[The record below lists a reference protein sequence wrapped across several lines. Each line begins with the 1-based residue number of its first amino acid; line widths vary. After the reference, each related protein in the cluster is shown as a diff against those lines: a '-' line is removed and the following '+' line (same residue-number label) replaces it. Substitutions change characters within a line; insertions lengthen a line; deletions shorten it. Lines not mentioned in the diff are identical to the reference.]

1 MRVLITGGAGFIG
14 VHLARR
20 LLQEGYTVTVFDN
33 FNPQVHGGNQTLPLD
48 LAEHVRLIIG
58 DVRDQ
63 DAFHQALDD
72 QEIVVHLA
80 AETGTGQS
88 MYRIAHYSD
97 VNIGGT
103 AILLDYLVNRKNSRT
118 NKIVVASSRAVYGE
132 GKYACTSHGIV
143 YPSLRTEESFKAG
156 RFEPT
161 CPVCGQ
167 NCLPLPTDEGALI
180 APTSIY
186 GITKH
191 VQEQMALLIGRTIG
205 ISALAL
211 RYQNVYGPGQSL
223 QNPYTGIL
231 AIFSSLARA
240 ERTINIFEDGKE
252 SRDFIF
258 IDDVI
263 EATYRC
269 IKTAATSVEVFN
281 IGSGI
286 GISVL
291 EVAQATIKYFGSKSQ
306 YIVSGDF
313 RLGDI
318 RHNIADI
325 SKARHSLGFKPEW
338 SFDHGFREFLAWA
351 SEQPIPTISYDQSL
365 KELRARGLLL

>member
-14 VHLARR
+14 IHLARR
-20 LLQEGYTVTVFDN
+20 LLQEGYTVTIFDN
-33 FNPQVHGGNQTLPLD
+33 FNPQVHGSNQTLPLD
-48 LAEHVRLIIG
+48 LAKHSRLIIG

-63 DAFHQALDD
+63 DVFHKALDD

-103 AILLDYLVNRKNSRT
+103 ALLLDYLVNRKNAPIS
-118 NKIVVASSRAVYGE
+118 KIVVASSRAVYGE
-132 GKYACTSHGIV
+132 GKYTCASHGIV
-143 YPSLRTEESFKAG
+143 FPSLRTEENLKAG
-156 RFEPT
+156 RFEPL
-161 CPVCGQ
+161 CPVCGE
-167 NCLPLPTDEGALI
+167 NCLPSPTDEGALI

-186 GITKH
+186 GLTKH
-191 VQEQMALLIGRTIG
+191 VQEQMALLIGRTVD

-240 ERTINIFEDGKE
+240 GQTINIFEDGKE

-263 EATYRC
+263 EATFCC
-269 IKTAATSVEVFN
+269 INPATTGVDVLN
-281 IGSGI
+281 VGSGI

-291 EVAQATIKYFGSKSQ
+291 EVAQAIIKYFDTPSR
-306 YIVSGDF
+306 YVVSGAF

-325 SKARHSLGFKPEW
+325 MKTRTTLGFEPRW
-338 SFDHGFREFLAWA
+338 SFEKGIREFLAWV
-351 SEQPIPTISYDQSL
+351 SEQPIPTIPYDQSL

>member
-14 VHLARR
+14 LHLARR
-20 LLQEGYTVTVFDN
+20 LLQEGYTVTIFDN
-33 FNPQVHGGNQTLPLD
+33 FNPQVHGSNQTLPLD

-63 DAFHQALDD
+63 DAFHKALDD

-103 AILLDYLVNRKNSRT
+103 AILLDYLVNRKNSRI

-132 GKYACTSHGIV
+132 GKYTCTSHGIV
-143 YPSLRTEESFKAG
+143 FPPLRTEESFKAG
-156 RFEPT
+156 RFEPA

-186 GITKH
+186 GVTKH
-191 VQEQMALLIGRTIG
+191 VQEQMALLIGPTIG

-240 ERTINIFEDGKE
+240 GHTINIFEDGKE

-269 IKTAATSVEVFN
+269 IKSAATSVEVFN
-281 IGSGI
+281 VGSGI

-291 EVAQATIKYFGSKSQ
+291 EVAQATIKYFNSKSQ

-325 SKARHSLGFKPEW
+325 TKARHSLGFEPGW
-338 SFDHGFREFLAWA
+338 SFDQGIREFLAWA